1 MQSNSLPDAD
11 PNLPEMKTKSP
22 SCPTGGVHMYGLG
35 FKSHLGYV
43 LFPPV
48 TFGGRRGP
56 CLGCEQQRD
65 YLVSSKQIRG
75 QI

>member
-1 MQSNSLPDAD
+1 MWLGSSVIRVLAQCARHLG
-11 PNLPEMKTKSP
+11 LKSR
-22 SCPTGGVHMYGLG
+22 S
-35 FKSHLGYV
+35 GYV

-56 CLGCEQQRD
+56 CLECEQQRD

-75 QI
+75 QILITK

>member
-1 MQSNSLPDAD
+1 MWLGSSVIRVLAQCAR
-11 PNLPEMKTKSP
+11 
-22 SCPTGGVHMYGLG
+22 HLG
-35 FKSHLGYV
+35 FKSQSGYV

-48 TFGGRRGP
+48 TFGGGRGL

>member
-1 MQSNSLPDAD
+1 MWHGNSVIRVLAQCARRPGFESQS
-11 PNLPEMKTKSP
+11 
-22 SCPTGGVHMYGLG
+22 
-35 FKSHLGYV
+35 GYV

-48 TFGGRRGP
+48 TFGGRRGL